1 MSTTP
6 VPTKAMHQWA
16 AGGVSGYPVKHP
28 LIGQGDF
35 FNKFQHFLRLN
46 TLEEFVQ
53 VFAAIAAWGVGK
65 SSLGFQVISQINN
78 TSRGWFVRDEAGEL
92 QEAKLFKDDAER
104 GEYLGLYLRYSQIRN
119 EYQNIDNWFGFGLYK
134 ALVPLATGQFD
145 NSIHLSIARE
155 TSDRL
160 EVKGFERAKLAAAL
174 ELEKKYT
181 DQELFENPT
190 LVTTLCEKA
199 YAYLQNFGIK
209 YMLLVL
215 DELETAGEA
224 STYGIEEQDM
234 KYMDGRAIKMIGAA
248 IKEED
253 PRRKLPWLRYLA
265 LCSPVIGH
273 ELREIQS
280 LARRFELME
289 LQANAFSDVS
299 DFVRKLDAQG
309 RLSTTY
315 PQGLVEAAYS
325 MSAGNFGW
333 FNVLMANVETK
344 LQELG
349 GGVSLGK
356 LFSETARSS
365 SRLSDHVLDTKSL
378 DHLTLPA
385 TYKPQ
390 GAEFLYGQLPR
401 ALATWPE
408 PVRQALSEARNE
420 FDEPVACLFRKVIWD
435 EAQCE
440 NALREAKFTRDGARW
455 RCPNV
460 SEPLNLQQLLAN
472 LGTFAIHETAGAAPS
487 GGQHPLLIPTQQKE
501 FVQLVQTLYP
511 HPAAEDAARA
521 LWKSLAGGADFPDSS
536 ATHLGPSLAML
547 SRLNLRL
554 RRQQQNTFVFRT
566 PDENAAFDKAI
577 SFTKKQTEKERGL
590 QMLTGTMRL
599 LDENWDYQAVE
610 AGLTTELLAIETAKE
625 GNRKGLITLDG
636 LKLHPDG
643 RAIFALVKSQQEL
656 ESLCD
661 QVSAQHRR
669 QGRTPVLAFT
679 TSHQLVDAF
688 NSSIT
693 PKLKTARGYLKLH
706 QLSTNEEF
714 MLHQIG
720 LPKEACTGFQL
731 NRPRFSTPFDGRLQ
745 ALRRGISEA
754 VVEWRRELNQEG
766 RIAWPFRSSGT
777 LKPIDR
783 DLLIRAWRQLL
794 IEAEPAQALADLDET
809 SGLKVE
815 EVKALLSRLDITS
828 KARSSGYTSDERAL
842 LFDPLGDS
850 AEPKFPHFLRSIANR
865 VLKNAVT
872 WDLDRARSEWFWGYC
887 WEGAK
892 PADIFKDWMAL
903 LCDMELVKESGAG
916 ENIRDKRYE
925 PLDMTELAGFR
936 QEADNWLAKD
946 LGPIV
951 SRLAGVFGEG
961 KVMDMF
967 APKSH
972 PKPGTKV
979 NRAAQYLTEAKSLL
993 DQTKTL
999 EDNYDP
1005 DKMDA
1010 DSQVANFRTDCRNRL
1025 KVKKMVDWVYV
1036 KDRFGDI
1043 VLGDNLKTINF
1054 ENDDVPLWER
1064 IGKAD
1069 KLATYFKDQ
1078 RAKMTTRAESLQ
1090 QILKDE
1096 SKDTPGFPTAVF
1108 VRQLERI
1115 KSVLAAAEK
1124 PAGTTNLG
1132 ETTNV
1137 QYTTPG
1143 TLAFLLKDLKAQ
1155 QAIEKLE
1162 QLAVELGYDPAT
1174 GAVKSLAE
1182 TEGQIVSTFVE
1193 LKALLSSMQ
1202 GNLAKFNAETQ
1213 ANLAQ
1218 LASVPPD
1225 YTYPNIPAAK
1235 TLAARADEIMEE
1247 LALVQ
1252 DDLEDVVNRHANP
1265 AQLGHFQPMM
1275 LDIKKT
1281 YQAKD
1286 GLIGVYR
1293 GQVTTLSNSV
1303 TGYRNK
1309 LVEDSPINQIHE
1321 ALNPLRR
1328 AKNMKPWADF
1338 GPNDIETDKAPTL
1351 KDAVDLVAQLVQAR
1365 EADGTALLVESGIS
1379 FARWKV
1385 IYAAIS
1391 TDEDPGLSAEE
1402 EKALLDGGFLRKKLV
1417 VCS

>member
-1 MSTTP
+1 MNTTP
-6 VPTKAMHQWA
+6 VPAKAMHQWA
-16 AGGVSGYPVKHP
+16 AGGVSGYPVRHP

-35 FNKFQHFLRLN
+35 FNRFQHFLRVN

-53 VFAAIAAWGVGK
+53 VCAAIAGWGVGK
-65 SSLGFQVISQINN
+65 SSIGFQIISQING
-78 TSRGWFVRDEAGEL
+78 TSRGWFVRDETGEL
-92 QEAKLFKDDAER
+92 QEAKLFKNEAER
-104 GEYLGLYLRYSQIRN
+104 DEYLGLYLRYSQIRN

-181 DQELFENPT
+181 DEELFENPT

-299 DFVRKLDAQG
+299 DFVRKLGEQG

-349 GGVSLGK
+349 GEVSLGK

-365 SRLSDHVLDTKSL
+365 SRISDHVLDTKSL

-390 GAEFLYGQLPR
+390 GAEFLFGQLPR

-408 PVRQALSEARNE
+408 PVRQALNGARNE

-440 NALREAKFTRDGARW
+440 KALREAKFTRDGARW

-460 SEPLNLQQLLAN
+460 SELLNLQQLLAN
-472 LGTFAIHETAGAAPS
+472 LGTFAIHETLGAAPS

-521 LWKSLAGGADFPDSS
+521 LWKSLAGGSDFPDSS

-566 PDENAAFDKAI
+566 PDENAAFEKATAL
-577 SFTKKQTEKERGL
+577 TKKQTEKERGL
-590 QMLTGTMRL
+590 QVLTGTMRL

-643 RAIFALVKSQQEL
+643 RAIFALVKSQQEM

-669 QGRTPVLAFT
+669 QGRTPVVAFT

-693 PKLKTARGYLKLH
+693 PKFKTARGYLKLH

-745 ALRRGISEA
+745 ALRRGITEA
-754 VVEWRRELNQEG
+754 LVEWRRELNEAG

-777 LKPIDR
+777 LKPVDR
-783 DLLIRAWRQLL
+783 DLLIRAWRELL
-794 IEAEPAQALADLDET
+794 IEAEPARALADLDET
-809 SGLKVE
+809 SGVKVE
-815 EVKALLSRLDITS
+815 DLKALLSRLDITS
-828 KARSSGYTSDERAL
+828 KARSSGYTSDERAM

-850 AEPKFPHFLRSIANR
+850 AEPKFPHFLRAIANR
-865 VLKNAVT
+865 VLNKAIG
-872 WDLDRARSEWFWGYC
+872 WDLDRAREEWFWGYC

-892 PADIFKDWMAL
+892 PVDIFKDWMAL
-903 LCDMELVKESGAG
+903 LCDMELVRESGTG

-925 PLDMTELAGFR
+925 PVNLTQLAGLR

-951 SRLAGVFGEG
+951 GRLAGVFGEG
-961 KVMDMF
+961 KVMEMF
-967 APKSH
+967 APKAH

-979 NRAAQYLTEAKSLL
+979 NRAAQLLNEAKTLL

-1005 DKMDA
+1005 TKADA
-1010 DSQVANFRTDCRNRL
+1010 DSQILTFRTDCRNRL
-1025 KVKKMVDWVYV
+1025 KVKKMVDWVFV
-1036 KDRFGDI
+1036 KDRFADI

-1078 RAKMTTRAESLQ
+1078 RAKMTDRAEALQ
-1090 QILKDE
+1090 KILTDE

-1108 VRQLERI
+1108 VRQFERI

-1124 PAGTTNLG
+1124 PAGATNLG

-1162 QLAVELGYDPAT
+1162 QFAVELGYDPAS
-1174 GAVKSLAE
+1174 GSVKSLAE
-1182 TEGQIVSTFVE
+1182 TEGHIVTTYLE

-1202 GNLAKFNAETQ
+1202 SSLETFNAEAQ
-1213 ANLAQ
+1213 SMLAQ
-1218 LASVPPD
+1218 IENAPSD
-1225 YTYPNIPAAK
+1225 YTYPSIPDAK
-1235 TLAARADEIMEE
+1235 KLAKRADEIMEE
-1247 LALVQ
+1247 LLLVQ
-1252 DDLEDVVNRHANP
+1252 DDLEDVLNRHASS

-1275 LDIKKT
+1275 LDIKKA
-1281 YQAKD
+1281 YQAKE
-1286 GLIGVYR
+1286 GLVGVYR
-1293 GQVTTLSNSV
+1293 GQVSTLSNSI
-1303 TGYRNK
+1303 TGYRQK
-1309 LVEDSPINQIHE
+1309 LVEKSPINLIQE

-1328 AKNMKPWADF
+1328 TKSLLPLPDF
-1338 GPNDIETDKAPTL
+1338 GLKDVDADAAPTL
-1351 KDAVDLVAQLVQAR
+1351 KDAVDLVSQLVETR
-1365 EADGTALLVESGIS
+1365 ETEGSDLLSASGVT

-1385 IYAAIS
+1385 IFDAIQS
-1391 TDEDPGLSAEE
+1391 DDDPGLSAEE
-1402 EKALLDGGFLRKKLV
+1402 EKALLESGFIRKKLV